1 MSPPGVPGQ
10 PEEVLSSQ
18 DPQSVLGFLTEL
30 PNETIPHNT
39 ASNLTQ
45 VLEQSYTHTHTQ
57 EDVYVKHQPY
67 MSTFLKPRPFSE
79 VWKKCCPPQSR
90 RR

>member
-45 VLEQSYTHTHTQ
+45 VLEQSYTHTHTHR
-57 EDVYVKHQPY
+57 K
-67 MSTFLKPRPFSE
+67 MCT
-79 VWKKCCPPQSR
+79 
-90 RR
+90 